1 MQSAWRNFA
10 TTGGL
15 TWGCHSN
22 NHFDISLAMF
32 THVGA
37 AAPGNPTAIDT
48 HWIWQEGDCRLTKN
62 PLEIKNGKIAV
73 PDAPGLGV
81 ELDWEQVQKAH
92 EAYKRL
98 PGGARNDAGPMQ
110 YLIPGWTFDRKR
122 PFSAVID
129 SEKGHKYEFSI
140 YDACCY

>member
-1 MQSAWRNFA
+1 MAQLCDEW
-10 TTGGL
+10 GL

-48 HWIWQEGDCRLTKN
+48 HWIWQEGEARLTKN
-62 PLEIKNGKIAV
+62 PLEIKQGKIAV

-81 ELDWEQVQKAH
+81 EPDWDQIHKAH
-92 EAYKRL
+92 EAYKNCRA
-98 PGGARNDAGPMQ
+98 ARVTTRAQCSTLFPAGH
-110 YLIPGWTFDRKR
+110 LTVSALFSDVTDKR
-122 PFSAVID
+122 I
-129 SEKGHKYEFSI
+129 ER
-140 YDACCY
+140 